1 MNQTNDTNIYQWL
14 FCPFYHRRGTV
25 PCPHS
30 AAAAAPVG
38 LRRVLPGTG
47 RRTIRG
53 EKMVKHGGN
62 MLENGMNMVGK
73 WWKMVWT
80 VETCWEKKNDELLMI
95 FSDWTSHDFFAG
107 PCGFLPAFTTQQ
119 VIRCREGLRIPGWS
133 VGYRWMSYLLGKNY
147 IKYKVK
153 SILSRSLQILHKINN
168 IWLQKG

>member
-1 MNQTNDTNIYQWL
+1 MIQIYKWL

-38 LRRVLPGTG
+38 LRRVLPSTG

-62 MLENGMNMVGK
+62 RLENGRKRWNMV
-73 WWKMVWT
+73 WA
-80 VETCWEKKNDELLMI
+80 VETCWNMLKHVDEFLII

-107 PCGFLPAFTTQQ
+107 PCGLTRLHHAASHPLPRRSQNPRMECWISLD
-119 VIRCREGLRIPGWS
+119 VISFGE
-133 VGYRWMSYLLGKNY
+133 KNN

-153 SILSRSLQILHKINN
+153 SILSRSLQILHQINH